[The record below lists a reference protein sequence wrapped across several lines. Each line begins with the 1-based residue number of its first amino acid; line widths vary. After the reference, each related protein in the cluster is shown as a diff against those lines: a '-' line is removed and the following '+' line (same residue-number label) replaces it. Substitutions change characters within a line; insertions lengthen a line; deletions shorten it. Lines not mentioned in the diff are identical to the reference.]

1 MVMTLEA
8 DYAVRIVEYLTK
20 HPERRD
26 AKTISEETQIPLR
39 FSLKILRELVAEGLV
54 CSFKGAKGGY
64 TLAKSP
70 EEITLRQV
78 IELRPEG
85 RVELRPGALP
95 PAQHLREDFRGCP
108 AGAGILHLRHDLR
121 AQTLLLLRGRGG
133 NIKKEQARN
142 AIVFRA
148 CFLPGGE
155 GDAARETKNSA
166 GKAETLQTPLDKE
179 NCLHYTSIL
188 HHHG

>member
-26 AKTISEETQIPLR
+26 ARTISEETQIPLR
-39 FSLKILRELVAEGLV
+39 FSLKILRELVTEGMV

-78 IELRPEG
+78 IELVEG
-85 RVELRPGALP
+85 RYMLSRCQKEEYSCGRAHCRLHSIYEKISEDVRRELGSAS
-95 PAQHLREDFRGCP
+95 G
-108 AGAGILHLRHDLR
+108 HD
-121 AQTLLLLRGRGG
+121 
-133 NIKKEQARN
+133 
-142 AIVFRA
+142 
-148 CFLPGGE
+148 
-155 GDAARETKNSA
+155 DAALSLLHAREFLSVLSLGFGA
-166 GKAETLQTPLDKE
+166 ALQRAAL
-179 NCLHYTSIL
+179 SGGVA
-188 HHHG
+188 HHDPGI